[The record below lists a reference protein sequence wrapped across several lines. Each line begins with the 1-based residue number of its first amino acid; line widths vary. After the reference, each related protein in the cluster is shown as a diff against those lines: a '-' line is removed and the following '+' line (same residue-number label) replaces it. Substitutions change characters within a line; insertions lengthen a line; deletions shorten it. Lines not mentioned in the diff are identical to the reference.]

1 MSKGKRKDKGRGQC
15 PFLNDS
21 RLFGFSANID
31 IWFKDDHFC
40 SVADT
45 IDSRYESI
53 NSEIRRV
60 SATNKFSSSCQ
71 RRGET
76 CPIFQ
81 KFAAM
86 TEAALTAFY
95 QKKWNNG
102 LKQFQKKRTKAALLR
117 AQKVTNN
124 DGNPAQKAV
133 KYRGET
139 P

>member
-1 MSKGKRKDKGRGQC
+1 MGKGKDKGCGKGNAPC

-21 RLFGFSANID
+21 RLFGFSPNID

-45 IDSRYESI
+45 IESHYETI
-53 NSEIRRV
+53 GSEIRRV
-60 SATNKFSSSCQ
+60 SATHHFSSCCQ
-71 RRGET
+71 RRGEN

-81 KFAAM
+81 KFNTM

-95 QKKWNNG
+95 QKKWTCG
-102 LKQFQKKRTKAALLR
+102 LKQFQKKRTKAAHFH
-117 AQKVTNN
+117 K
-124 DGNPAQKAV
+124 G
-133 KYRGET
+133 GT